1 MNLKKL
7 IVLAAGVFTLT
18 TSQAQK
24 KWTLKECVDYALEN
38 NLNVKQTGI
47 NTELAR
53 INYKQN
59 YAAMFPS
66 VNGSATQAYNYGRSI
81 NPTTNVYSNNQFS
94 SLQGSI
100 SADVVIFNGLRLQNI
115 LKQSKIDYA
124 AGKYD
129 MDKIKNDIAMATVGN
144 YLSVLYAK
152 ENLKAANDRVAV
164 TTSQR
169 NNIKLQVDAGT
180 MAQGNFLDM
189 ESQLAQEELLLV
201 NAESD
206 LSQSFL
212 TLTQVMN
219 LDTVT
224 GFDIDAPSTIIPD
237 QATVAMD
244 PEAIYAVA
252 QTIMPE
258 IKGSELRN
266 QSAEKAIAIA
276 KGSYYP
282 SLRAFGQFGT
292 NYSNQLRELNG
303 APVFNG
309 YSPNGNVTSSGEVV
323 YSPDYTVN
331 TQITPFNTQYKNN
344 RNQAWG
350 LTLNVPIFN
359 GFSTRYGVERAKLQ
373 QQNTSYQFDLQKQ
386 QLYKSIQQAHIDA
399 VNTSKKFIAAQKS
412 VAALKTS
419 FSYTEKKLAVG
430 MINTV
435 DYTTIKNNLT
445 KAESDLLQAKYELVF
460 RIKVLDFYMGKP
472 LM

>member
-7 IVLAAGVFTLT
+7 AVLVFSMFALT
-18 TSQAQK
+18 STQAQK

-38 NLNVKQTGI
+38 NLNIKQTGI
-47 NTELAR
+47 NAELAR
-53 INYKQN
+53 INYNQN
-59 YAAMFPS
+59 FAAMFPS

-81 NPTTNVYSNNQFS
+81 NPSTNNYSNNQFN

-100 SADVVIFNGLRLQNI
+100 SADVVIFNGLRLQNT
-115 LKQSKIDYA
+115 LQQSKINYA

-129 MDKIKNDIAMATVGN
+129 MDKIKNDIAMAAVAN

-152 ENLKAANDRVAV
+152 ENLKAAIDRVAV
-164 TTSQR
+164 TNSQR
-169 NNIKLQVDAGT
+169 NNIKIQVDAGN
-180 MAQGNFLDM
+180 MAQGNLLDL
-189 ESQLAQEELLLV
+189 ESQVAQEEVLLV
-201 NAESD
+201 NAETS
-206 LSQSFL
+206 LSQAFL
-212 TLTQVMN
+212 TLTQIMN
-219 LDTVT
+219 LDSVE
-224 GFDIDAPSTIIPD
+224 GFDIDAPSTVIPD
-237 QATVAMD
+237 QSTVAMD
-244 PEAIYAVA
+244 PNAIYAVA
-252 QTIMPE
+252 ETLMPE

-266 QSAEKAIAIA
+266 QSAEKGIAIA

-282 SLRAFGQFGT
+282 RLSAFAQYGT
-292 NYSNQLRELNG
+292 NFSNQLRELNG

-309 YSPNGNVTSSGEVV
+309 YSPNGNVTVSGEEVF
-323 YSPDYTVN
+323 SPDYIIN
-331 TQITPFNTQYKNN
+331 TRTTPFNTQYRNN

-350 LTLNVPIFN
+350 LTLSVPIFN
-359 GFSTRYGVERAKLQ
+359 GLSARYGVARAKLN
-373 QQNTSYQFDLQKQ
+373 QQNINYQYDLQKQ

-399 VNTSKKFIAAQKS
+399 VNTAKKYVAAQKS
-412 VAALKTS
+412 VTALKTS